1 MIYFLYHMKEHAE
14 QRIVPARVVLDAGRH
29 RGEQRDA
36 SVPTPAADISR
47 IRSTRTEYKPVT
59 PARQKIDAQQ
69 VIADALAQKK
79 SIETLREETLQELEA
94 VNEILESIHNA
105 PRQQR
110 VERQRKAQIEELMAA
125 IQERRRPAV
134 AYQDART
141 QYENAVEAL
150 TRENND
156 YDTEIAKPQN
166 QNWKNE
172 RSDQH
177 WQRRD
182 DLVEQVGFWR
192 GQTEAQG
199 RRLAEEQV
207 EHDMRALDLDAY
219 RRGLETKYRALA
231 TRENEYD
238 DAAPELLEMAFIK
251 QKMQLFASRMED
263 PKLQRRLRVER
274 DRQTLARAAERM
286 THEVARKQQ
295 ERKTLNWFNP
305 LHWKKIL
312 AVDKELTRL
321 SHALEDNRQ
330 QSMLVTT
337 TPFEKEMEG
346 MNGGAWGKKSDRLSE
361 VAIRNMERRSK
372 QQS

>member
-1 MIYFLYHMKEHAE
+1 MKGSTEHRHTPAALHVNE
-14 QRIVPARVVLDAGRH
+14 GRQRIDLNT
-29 RGEQRDA
+29 
-36 SVPTPAADISR
+36 PTPAPSADVAR
-47 IRSTRTEYKPVT
+47 IRTTRTEYKPVSPT
-59 PARQKIDAQQ
+59 RRKVDAQQ
-69 VIADALAQKK
+69 VIADALTQNK

-94 VNEILESIHNA
+94 VNETLESIHNA

-134 AYQDART
+134 AYQDARM
-141 QYENAVEAL
+141 QYENAVNAL
-150 TRENND
+150 LQENKN
-156 YDTEIAKPQN
+156 YDAEIAKPQN
-166 QNWKNE
+166 ENWKNE
-172 RSDQH
+172 RGDQH
-177 WQRRD
+177 WQHRD
-182 DLVEQVGFWR
+182 DLVEQVWFWR

-219 RRGLETKYRALA
+219 RRGLETKYRTLA
-231 TRENEYD
+231 EHEHEYD

-274 DRQTLARAAERM
+274 DRQMLARAAERLN
-286 THEVARKQQ
+286 HEVGRKQR
-295 ERKTLNWFNP
+295 ERKALNWLNP

-312 AVDKELTRL
+312 VIDKELTKL
-321 SHALEDNRQ
+321 GHELEDNRR
-330 QSMLVTT
+330 QSILVTT

-346 MNGGAWGKKSDRLSE
+346 MDGGVWGKKSDRLSE
-361 VAIRNMERRSK
+361 IAVRSMERRGK